1 MLKVI
6 IIEKSINYK
15 VGKDG
20 YLMKLSDVKTLLN
33 TTVYA
38 GEDNLDMEVLQACGS
53 DLMSDV
59 LAFVKEKA
67 LLLTGLQ
74 NLQVLR
80 TAEMMDI
87 EAVVFVRGKVPT
99 QDIIDFANS
108 RGMVIMTTEF
118 PMYVS
123 CGILYSNGLQGR
135 KEAVK
140 LG

>member
-1 MLKVI
+1 
-6 IIEKSINYK
+6 
-15 VGKDG
+15 
-20 YLMKLSDVKTLLN
+20 MKLTEVKQLLDAK
-33 TTVYA
+33 VYA
-38 GEDNLDMEVLQACGS
+38 GEDRLDMEVREACGS

-59 LAFVKEKA
+59 LAFVKEQA

-87 EAVVFVRGKVPT
+87 EVVVFVRGKVPT
-99 QDIIDFANS
+99 QDIIDFASS
-108 RGMVIMTTEF
+108 RDMVIMTTEL

-123 CGILYSNGLQGR
+123 CGLLYSNGLQGR
-135 KEAVK
+135 KAAVK